1 MTDAPKT
8 DLEPAAGSAGAT
20 NRPAASRS
28 TGKAKPRAAAAPPDS
43 IQPDPMPSRPT
54 RGVSRHLRVVTDTEG
69 QDRQAKPKARG
80 KVGQVKGGA
89 SRLTGLTDKQEAF
102 AQAVASGKNQSEAY
116 RMAYDADRMA
126 PATVWS
132 EACILLGN
140 QKVAARLLVLNQEKE
155 SQRRMMAVSRAER
168 VLQRLE
174 TLADSAQT
182 ESVRVR
188 ANELLGKTAGLF
200 TDQIE
205 VTTDSERSVDQIQA
219 AITERL
225 RRLGLAG

>member
-1 MTDAPKT
+1 MPTDQITPPKT
-8 DLEPAAGSAGAT
+8 RRTAAGKAP
-20 NRPAASRS
+20 RPS
-28 TGKAKPRAAAAPPDS
+28 
-43 IQPDPMPSRPT
+43 Q
-54 RGVSRHLRVVTDTEG
+54 GVSRQLRLVTASGDDTG
-69 QDRQAKPKARG
+69 SQAKPKTTRAG

-89 SRLTGLTDKQEAF
+89 SILTGLTDKQEAF

-116 RMAYDADRMA
+116 RLAYDAERMA
-126 PATVWS
+126 PNTVWG
-132 EACILLGN
+132 EACRLLSHP
-140 QKVAARLLVLNQEKE
+140 QVAARLMVLNQEKE

-174 TLADSAQT
+174 TLADGAQT

-200 TDQIE
+200 TDQVEITD
-205 VTTDSERSVDQIQA
+205 TTDRSVADIQQS
-219 AITERL
+219 ITDRL